1 MRIVAGQ
8 WRGRGLIAPSG
19 QTTRPTSERMRQAV
33 FDMLAHAPW
42 AEGCLHEAEVLDVFA
57 GTGALGLEALS
68 RGAKR
73 AHFIEQDRA
82 ALTAL
87 KANLAACKAGE
98 RGVVLPIDA
107 RKPPRGTACMLVFLD
122 PPYGRALI
130 PTALPALN
138 AAGWIAAHALIVA
151 ETAED
156 EILELPATMVA
167 ERRHGAGVTRFFRWT
182 S

>member
-8 WRGRGLIAPSG
+8 WRGRSLIAPSG

-33 FDMLAHAPW
+33 FDMIAHAPW
-42 AEGCLHEAEVLDVFA
+42 AEGCLREAEVLDVFA
-57 GTGALGLEALS
+57 GTGAIGLEALS

-82 ALTAL
+82 ALAAL
-87 KANLAACKAGE
+87 KANLAACKSGE

-107 RKPPRGTACMLVFLD
+107 RKPPRGTACSLVFLD
-122 PPYGRALI
+122 PPYGKDFI
-130 PTALPALN
+130 PTALHALD
-138 AAGWIAAHALIVA
+138 AAGWIAPHALIVA

-156 EILELPATMVA
+156 EALELPATMVA
-167 ERRHGAGVTRFFRWT
+167 ERKHGAGLTRFFRWK